1 MYPIMIEYKKDEI
14 ELWIKTNLE
23 MIKTKTAINS
33 DINSNIYRKT
43 IPQIQYWY
51 VARYYEKTVKYD
63 SVLFEKNYIIR
74 LHLIWDLITYIKNIR
89 DTYDLENA
97 DTLTSVCGLD
107 IIKQFI
113 NTQIR
118 TALDKP
124 SKFYSSIENFNS
136 ICTLLKNALKLK
148 PLLIID
154 DEYTHQETIKQDK
167 RNAKRKT
174 NNTNYNNNDPGSI
187 LDF

>member
-1 MYPIMIEYKKDEI
+1 MIEYKKDEI

-154 DEYTHQETIKQDK
+154 DEISDVEK
-167 RNAKRKT
+167 
-174 NNTNYNNNDPGSI
+174 
-187 LDF
+187 

>member
-1 MYPIMIEYKKDEI
+1 MNNISSSKNYIVSYDPSNFKLKISNTDTSNKLFSLDFLQDGSIFKK
-14 ELWIKTNLE
+14 
-23 MIKTKTAINS
+23 AG
-33 DINSNIYRKT
+33 
-43 IPQIQYWY
+43 
-51 VARYYEKTVKYD
+51 
-63 SVLFEKNYIIR
+63 FEKNYIIR